1 MPLRQASFDFEFTP
15 EPEQPVLPEQKARP
29 AAEPV
34 VPAVDET
41 IREVPEAV
49 SKPAAV
55 ATKPI
60 RKKSTRGRM
69 KISDMEASVAQ
80 IEVPADE
87 ILFQKSYYSIGEV
100 SAMFHVNPSLLRF
113 WEKAF
118 DIFKLKKNGKG
129 DRFYRPEDI
138 QNVKLIHHLLRERKY
153 TIEGARDFLK
163 KSKHAERKFELINS
177 LKTLKTFL
185 TELKA
190 NI

>member
-1 MPLRQASFDFEFTP
+1 MPLRQASFNFDFNP
-15 EPEQPVLPEQKARP
+15 EPEKPAMPAEKA
-29 AAEPV
+29 AHTVEPTITV
-34 VPAVDET
+34 VDET

-49 SKPAAV
+49 SQPVVVAAKPL
-55 ATKPI
+55 

-138 QNVKLIHHLLRERKY
+138 QNVQLIHHLLRERKY

-163 KSKHAERKFELINS
+163 KSKNAERKFELINS